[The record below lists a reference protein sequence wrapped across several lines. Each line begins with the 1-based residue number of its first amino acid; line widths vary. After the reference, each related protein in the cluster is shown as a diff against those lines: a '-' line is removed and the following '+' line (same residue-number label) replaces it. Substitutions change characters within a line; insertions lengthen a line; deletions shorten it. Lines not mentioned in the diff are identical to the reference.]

1 MKILILLLLF
11 ITNVFAIPSPPAPAA
26 PGPPGHSMPPP
37 ALSINDSMIFFVIMA
52 LVYGIYI
59 VYRNRNKLHS

>member
-26 PGPPGHSMPPP
+26 PGPPP
-37 ALSINDSMIFFVIMA
+37 APINEDILIFVIMA

-59 VYRNRNKLHS
+59 VYRNKNKLHS